1 MKTFTRRTFL
11 VTGASLPLAACAS
24 YSGIIKPLKTVNQIE
39 TEVRLAKK
47 IMNSEI
53 PGSIDLEKESNGML
67 LIPNIS
73 EANFWLGGAYGE
85 GALFLG
91 DAIVGYYNMAQASIG
106 LKIGAQQY
114 SHALFFMSPNSLKEF
129 RSSDGWSLGA
139 DAEYVMAEN
148 SGWIGETAVKPAAEI
163 VALIFNR
170 SGATVGG
177 SMEGTKYSPL
187 YKN

>member
-1 MKTFTRRTFL
+1 MRLMVKQDQIRNIAIIAHVDHGKTTL
-11 VTGASLPLAACAS
+11 VDQLFQQ
-24 YSGIIKPLKTVNQIE
+24 SGLFRDNQ
-39 TEVRLAKK
+39 EVSERL
-47 IMNSEI
+47 MD
-53 PGSIDLEKESNGML
+53 SIDLEKESNGML
-67 LIPNIS
+67 LIPSIS

-114 SHALFFMSPNSLKEF
+114 SHALFFMSPNSLREF